1 MHEAVVAELDPQ
13 DQGLL
18 PRPAI
23 PLQKE
28 RERERELEKI
38 KGERE
43 RQTGRERANER
54 GGER

>member
-1 MHEAVVAELDPQ
+1 MHEAIVAELDPQ

-28 RERERELEKI
+28 RERERE
-38 KGERE
+38 RE
-43 RQTGRERANER
+43 SWRK
-54 GGER
+54 